1 MKAYCVTFCS
11 LTLVNLKIKP
21 QCSLQQQLTAFSLS
35 PRGLCL
41 KLPLLRASS
50 PWVSPALDKQD
61 FQTHT
66 HTHTV
71 FARSSCAPIK
81 PRDLPLLILRQPRQQ
96 VLTERRSRKPSSCC
110 HFVPL
115 AEKSQDCHL
124 GRSAVSSLQNI
135 HRLFSDFPSRTPTP
149 PTSWHHCV
157 HFVIKEIKT
166 SAGLTKCSRS
176 LSPLRTRIIHANIY

>member
-1 MKAYCVTFCS
+1 MKRTC
-11 LTLVNLKIKP
+11 P
-21 QCSLQQQLTAFSLS
+21 
-35 PRGLCL
+35 
-41 KLPLLRASS
+41 
-50 PWVSPALDKQD
+50 
-61 FQTHT
+61 

-176 LSPLRTRIIHANIY
+176 LSPYQRQLENPDPLIPRLGPFCRPLPGGMRSSGSIQNL